1 MEGMRVSGTLGLL
14 SLAGLALL
22 AIFWRPLHL
31 GLQRMRLRRQAFP
44 GAWRVVL
51 RQQVPLVAR
60 LPANLQLRLKR
71 HIQVFLAEV
80 PFIGCRGLE
89 VTEAMRVVVA
99 AQACLLQLHRRVPV
113 FPALRQVLLYP
124 GSFVVQRSHTDEAG
138 LQRDERQA
146 LAGESWTQGQ
156 VILAWDAVQAGAA
169 DPGDGHNVVIHE
181 FAHQWDQA
189 HGGQA
194 NGAPWMPGARRRARW
209 AATLQAAFVRLQ
221 ADLAAGRATP
231 IDPYGA
237 TSPAEFFAVLSE
249 LFFEAP
255 AALAGH
261 DEALY
266 EAFCGYYGVRPL
278 VW

>member
-1 MEGMRVSGTLGLL
+1 MTGTLWL
-14 SLAGLALL
+14 LALTL
-22 AIFWRPLHL
+22 AAVLITFWRPLHMAW
-31 GLQRMRLRRQAFP
+31 QRERLRRQPFP
-44 GAWRVVL
+44 AAWRQVL

-60 LPANLQLRLKR
+60 LPAAQQLRLKR

-80 PFIGCRGLE
+80 PFIGCQGLV

-99 AQACLLQLHRRVPV
+99 AQACLLQLQRRVPH
-113 FPALRQVLLYP
+113 FPVLRQVLLYP
-124 GSFVVQRSHTDEAG
+124 THFAVTRTVTDAAG
-138 LQRDERQA
+138 LQREERQGMS
-146 LAGESWTQGQ
+146 GESWAQGQ

-169 DPGDGHNVVIHE
+169 NPSDGQNVVIHE

-189 HGGQA
+189 HGGEA
-194 NGAPWMPGARRRARW
+194 NGSPWMPGARRRARW
-209 AATLQAAFVRLQ
+209 AATLGQAYTRLQ
-221 ADLAAGRATP
+221 ADLVAGRASP

-237 TSPAEFFAVLSE
+237 SAPAEFFAVVSE

-255 AALAGH
+255 AALAAH

-266 EAFCGYYGVRPL
+266 EALCGFYGVRPL